1 MSQALFGDS
10 SAWLTQSC
18 LQGHAHALKDSY
30 DPDGLNELADIPIGS
45 GVLFERLCHA
55 CPEVR
60 DDAKMSA
67 IAIFST
73 HRQFKRFCP
82 AECAANPKERYC
94 GCFSTCRSELY
105 DHLSR
110 CLLMLASN
118 VKRETRASDVVSK
131 EVVLQLVEDAF
142 ESHGNLAWAQK
153 VECEESLR
161 LTHCA
166 LHNIVHIVTSSGP
179 PHFRYGDLVINIE
192 AIISV
197 FNAKSL
203 DPDDYLQ
210 SVRWPDVLAAAG
222 IDPLLDDYDFL
233 CTPPALHN
241 STDFRFS
248 QHEDPLEGGWL
259 SEAMEGEVGSSGA
272 IFGEHSL
279 GTSAISP
286 PPKTTRYNAP
296 FMNGRVDSPCPVP
309 IDDGMPSQAQA
320 TNLGR
325 RGNEHSSTQSR
336 NPLNTQAKNLSAMST
351 LKDASHVDGPFRT
364 DTPRPS
370 EPYSPGSESPASGDG
385 RCAPPAAS
393 RAAFGSTACSP
404 PTIGPTGGET
414 TDGESETPMDVET
427 PVGSGTESDDEREDD
442 PTPPK
447 GLAAHRANA
456 AQAEAAALKNHRQQ
470 LYNQGRAWEEQAR
483 LDFMTEG
490 DYLVAHN
497 KPIKDAIHRIYPD
510 AHPHGR
516 V

>member
-1 MSQALFGDS
+1 MKDRPSEDVPGSAS
-10 SAWLTQSC
+10 SGRVSL
-18 LQGHAHALKDSY
+18 
-30 DPDGLNELADIPIGS
+30 PDVAI
-45 GVLFERLCHA
+45 ER
-55 CPEVR
+55 
-60 DDAKMSA
+60 
-67 IAIFST
+67 
-73 HRQFKRFCP
+73 
-82 AECAANPKERYC
+82 
-94 GCFSTCRSELY
+94 CFSTCRSELY

-110 CLLMLASN
+110 CLLMLVSN

-131 EVVLQLVEDAF
+131 EVVLQLLEDAF
-142 ESHGNLAWAQK
+142 ESHGNLSWAQK
-153 VECEESLR
+153 IECEESLR

-192 AIISV
+192 AIINV

-233 CTPPALHN
+233 CTPPTLQN

-248 QHEDPLEGGWL
+248 HFEDPLEGGWL

-272 IFGEHSL
+272 IFDKHSL

-309 IDDGMPSQAQA
+309 IDNGMPSQAQA

-336 NPLNTQAKNLSAMST
+336 NPLNTQATSPSAMSMHAN
-351 LKDASHVDGPFRT
+351 ASRVDGPFRE

-370 EPYSPGSESPASGDG
+370 PTYSPGSESPASDGG
-385 RCAPPAAS
+385 RCAPPAAG
-393 RAAFGSTACSP
+393 RAASGSTACSS
-404 PTIGPTGGET
+404 PTIGPT
-414 TDGESETPMDVET
+414 DDESETPMDVESS
-427 PVGSGTESDDEREDD
+427 VGSGTESGDEREDD

-456 AQAEAAALKNHRQQ
+456 AQAEVAALKNQHQQ

-483 LDFMTEG
+483 LDFMAEG
-490 DYLVAHN
+490 YSLVAHH
-497 KPIKDAIHRIYPD
+497 KPVKDALHRTYPN
-510 AHPHGR
+510 AHPHGAVVSNGTLWAAQTPPKDQPDDQR
-516 V
+516 TVR